1 MFEAGKTITEG
12 NWILLV
18 HMSVSPSPRKD
29 NSLIFDYVLEKNV
42 KQILLQCSV
51 QECSKEHMY
60 VSCLKNP
67 T

>member
-18 HMSVSPSPRKD
+18 HTSVSPSPRKD

-51 QECSKEHMY
+51 
-60 VSCLKNP
+60 
-67 T
+67 